1 MGSPNA
7 LQALADDSG
16 DGQGRRRRRIR
27 RNWVRAE
34 VRCLSCARL
43 IARLLGSR
51 DGGKSGDGSS
61 ARPISFFAY
70 RSTGQRQPVA
80 PLTPQIRFRC
90 ADCGGTGALDDVDS
104 FSTYDEL
111 LVSDEG
117 DEPDGIA
124 PLWNDARETPET
136 EVLRRLDA
144 ETMRRLIAALPP
156 LFREVIVLR
165 EINDLSYREIAS
177 VIGAFPLRWYSR

>member
-1 MGSPNA
+1 MGSLDA
-7 LQALADDSG
+7 LPSLADDSE
-16 DGQGRRRRRIR
+16 DSQGHRRRRIR

-111 LVSDEG
+111 PVSDEG
-117 DEPDGIA
+117 DEPAQRGPGRPARPMKRAEPAA
-124 PLWNDARETPET
+124 PAVALA
-136 EVLRRLDA
+136 L
-144 ETMRRLIAALPP
+144 AALA
-156 LFREVIVLR
+156 
-165 EINDLSYREIAS
+165 DQA
-177 VIGAFPLRWYSR
+177 

>member
-1 MGSPNA
+1 MPFRFQRRRGFHMGSPNA

-16 DGQGRRRRRIR
+16 EGQGRRRRRIR

-111 LVSDEG
+111 PVSDEV
-117 DEPDGIA
+117 DEPVQRGPGRPARAMKRAEPA
-124 PLWNDARETPET
+124 PGAVALA
-136 EVLRRLDA
+136 L
-144 ETMRRLIAALPP
+144 AALA
-156 LFREVIVLR
+156 
-165 EINDLSYREIAS
+165 DQA
-177 VIGAFPLRWYSR
+177 